1 MLCRHNFK
9 TVKYNQDTIQTNR
22 SNSRSEKSND
32 HRILFISK
40 RFKLDI
46 RSELRNLSKIES
58 KLRQNSH
65 LNKNAF
71 DRAQFFLKIIKNVF
85 FESSLFDSHID
96 SLDFRIFQ
104 WMLKYVLRDFKVRV
118 CFAKIINFSR
128 IVVFHCSLFLTT
140 QSQLIETRMNEA
152 LCSKHQKSKYDM
164 FEFNILVVEFEFL
177 FQRMSIIR
185 FSNNRTRT
193 NFFRAILNRFIRHF
207 NFILSK
213 TMTLEFNLSLS
224 YYQKIC
230 DIQFVMFD
238 LNFTKIDI
246 VDFCWHKYFFL
257 NHETIFSLSIDIIIS
272 YEFKYTNDWSLRL
285 SNHNDKLNRKKVDL
299 LKKLFRSFEA
309 QCNYKNTF
317 KLTRQIQIVMKN
329 YVDSR
334 SHFDMIIEKMRWR
347 HQKMWHTKIK
357 RKFDIYDDIN
367 SSWILK
373 FAKHTMSLIFSS

>member
-1 MLCRHNFK
+1 M
-9 TVKYNQDTIQTNR
+9 QTNR
-22 SNSRSEKSND
+22 SNSRNEKSND
-32 HRILFISK
+32 HRTLFISK
-40 RFKLDI
+40 RFKFDI
-46 RSELRNLSKIES
+46 RSKFRNFQKIES

-65 LNKNAF
+65 FNRNAF

-96 SLDFRIFQ
+96 SFDFRIFQ
-104 WMLKYVLRDFKVRV
+104 WMSKHVLRDFRVRV
-118 CFAKIINFSR
+118 CFARIINFSC
-128 IVVFHCSLFLTT
+128 IVVFHCFLLLTT
-140 QSQLIETRMNEA
+140 QFQLIETRMNET

-164 FEFNILVVEFEFL
+164 FEFNIFAVEFEFL

-185 FSNNRTRT
+185 FSNNRSRT
-193 NFFRAILNRFIRHF
+193 NLFRAILNRFIRHF

-213 TMTLEFNLSLS
+213 TMTLKFNFNLS

-230 DIQFVMFD
+230 DIQLVMFN

-257 NHETIFSLSIDIIIS
+257 NHETIFSSNIDIIIS
-272 YEFKYTNDWSLRL
+272 HEFKYTNDWSLRL
-285 SNHNDKLNRKKVDL
+285 SNHNDKFNKKKIDL
-299 LKKLFRSFEA
+299 LKKLSRSFET
-309 QCNYKNTF
+309 QCNYKNAF

-329 YVDSR
+329 YVDLR
-334 SHFDMIIEKMRWR
+334 NHFDMIIEKMKWR

-357 RKFDIYDDIN
+357 RKFDIYNDIN

-373 FAKHTMSLIFSS
+373 FAKHTMFLTFSS